1 MRRMSSRRV
10 FLHVGTPKS
19 GVTGL
24 QRRLAANRK
33 LLADQGVLY
42 PDQPHDNHFH
52 PAVDLTGREWAGEAD
67 RARGRWDQLAADA
80 NRAGGDVLISHEVLA
95 AATPDQVG
103 RAFRSFPDADV
114 HVVLTARDLGR
125 QLPAEWQESVTHR
138 ARSSFGKYAKRVARA
153 PRTRPDLWFWRVHSV
168 PDVLTRWGTGLPPDR
183 VHVVTVPQPGG
194 PAGALWERFA
204 SVLGLDPSLP
214 YTAADEDEPALG
226 VAEMLVLR
234 RLNARLRELDVPRE
248 TYGALVR
255 ALLVRET
262 FAQRPAVEPV
272 VVPPPLREFVEEVTT
287 EWLEWLRGS
296 GVDIVGDL
304 ADLQPVWPDPDASP
318 HPDSP
323 RARDVTDAAIE
334 ALAAVVANVE
344 RDGDASLVRVARRL
358 LRP

>member
-1 MRRMSSRRV
+1 MRPMSPRRV

-33 LLADQGVLY
+33 LLADQGILY

-52 PAVDLTGREWAGEAD
+52 PAVDLTEREWAGEAE

-103 RAFRSFPDADV
+103 RAFRSFPDSEV

-138 ARSSFGKYAKRVARA
+138 ARSSFSKYAKRVARA
-153 PRTRPDLWFWRVHSV
+153 PRSRPELWFWRVHSV
-168 PDVLTRWGTGLPPDR
+168 PDVLTRWGTGLPPDQ
-183 VHVVTVPQPGG
+183 VHVVTVPQEDG
-194 PAGALWERFA
+194 PAGALWERFGR
-204 SVLGLDPSLP
+204 VLGLDPALP
-214 YTAADEDEPALG
+214 YAEVDEAEPALG
-226 VAEMLVLR
+226 IAEMLVLR
-234 RLNARLRELDVPRE
+234 RLNTRLRELDVPRE

-262 FAQRPAVEPV
+262 FAQRPGTEPA
-272 VVPPPLREFVEEVTT
+272 VVPPRRREFVDEVTT

-296 GVDIVGDL
+296 GVDVVGDL
-304 ADLQPVWPDPDASP
+304 ADLQPVWPDPDTSR
-318 HPDSP
+318 HPDNP
-323 RARDVTDAAIE
+323 RAQDVTDAAID
-334 ALAAVVANVE
+334 ALAAFLANVE
-344 RDGDASLVRVARRL
+344 KDGDTSLVRVARRL